1 MLSFWYQTQSA
12 GGTSALPGMVESVED
27 WRHHRPM
34 RVALRQAGI
43 EQAAARRYRRDTMLA
58 ARQIEQQRRYSVR
71 YALAALSAILP
82 GIERDPCRTVI
93 EQLERRY
100 AALRQQQRETAA
112 VMRSEPD
119 GSTPAL
125 AIRAPG
131 AINGQ
136 EARYSRRWQSSSR
149 AYLATLE
156 DDRGQLLDWQCYSV
170 KSDGSRILIEQPR
183 KSSRTSRA
191 KSSAADRAARM
202 RQAAGTIRM
211 ADQD

>member
-1 MLSFWYQTQSA
+1 
-12 GGTSALPGMVESVED
+12 MVESVQD
-27 WRHHRPM
+27 WKSHTPLQ
-34 RVALRQAGI
+34 VSLRQAGLS
-43 EQAAARRYRRDTMLA
+43 AAVERRMRRDTILQ
-58 ARQIEQQRRYSVR
+58 ARQAETERRYAVR

-82 GIERDPCRTVI
+82 GIERDPCRSVG
-93 EQLERRY
+93 EQLQRRY
-100 AALRQQQRETAA
+100 DGLRQARRETEA

-156 DDRGQLLDWQCYSV
+156 DERGQLLDWQCYRV
-170 KSDGSRILIEQPR
+170 MPDGSRIMVETER
-183 KSSRTSRA
+183 KSA
-191 KSSAADRAARM
+191 KSRSAKSAKSDRQARL
-202 RQAAGTIRM
+202 RAAAGTIRM
-211 ADQD
+211 AEQD